1 MSVTNLSVIY
11 SRNLKVVAVSVAN
24 NDNHNSYISYDMTCT
39 NLMLTNK
46 YSEYKKTTS
55 DYFCTPIKISL

>member
-24 NDNHNSYISYDMTCT
+24 NDNHNSYILRYDMHKP
-39 NLMLTNK
+39 NAYNK
-46 YSEYKKTTS
+46 YSENKKTTS
-55 DYFCTPIKISL
+55 DYFCTPINISL